1 MITIKRIYDKFDS
14 SFENR
19 ILVDRVWPRGIK
31 RNTKKV
37 DLWLKNIGPS
47 NELRKWFSHDSTKWV
62 GFKNKYIIELKAN
75 KNLSKLVRIAK
86 IDDPIVLVYASK
98 DIKHNNAVVLFEV
111 LEQQL
116 ENKQKV

>member
-14 SFENR
+14 SIENR

-47 NELRKWFSHDSTKWV
+47 NDLRKWFSHDPTKWTK
-62 GFKNKYIIELKAN
+62 FKKDYINELKIN
-75 KNLSKLVRIAK
+75 KNLSKLVRIAR
-86 IDDPIVLVYASK
+86 IEDPIVLVYASK
-98 DIKHNNAVVLFEV
+98 DTEHNNAVVLFEV
-111 LEQQL
+111 LEQEL
-116 ENKQKV
+116 ENKQ